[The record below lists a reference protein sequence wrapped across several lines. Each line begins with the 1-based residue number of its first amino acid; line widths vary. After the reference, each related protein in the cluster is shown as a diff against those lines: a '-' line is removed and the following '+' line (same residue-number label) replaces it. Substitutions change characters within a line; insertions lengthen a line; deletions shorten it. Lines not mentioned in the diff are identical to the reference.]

1 MFRSTSSET
10 ERVRPSEIFKAVHL
24 TSAYDTCTRGST
36 GAIWIS
42 LTGRI
47 TSVMD
52 FNDTGTSLPD
62 RN

>member
-1 MFRSTSSET
+1 MFRYT
-10 ERVRPSEIFKAVHL
+10 ERVRWSEIFKAVHL
-24 TSAYDTCTRGST
+24 TSAYDTRTP

-47 TSVMD
+47 TSVTD

>member
-1 MFRSTSSET
+1 MKYLKLYISRQLMI
-10 ERVRPSEIFKAVHL
+10 RAHPSYPA
-24 TSAYDTCTRGST
+24 
-36 GAIWIS
+36 AIWIS

-47 TSVMD
+47 TSVTD

>member
-1 MFRSTSSET
+1 MFRYT
-10 ERVRPSEIFKAVHL
+10 ERVRWSEIFKAVHL
-24 TSAYDTCTRGST
+24 TSAYAHTSYP

-47 TSVMD
+47 TSVTD